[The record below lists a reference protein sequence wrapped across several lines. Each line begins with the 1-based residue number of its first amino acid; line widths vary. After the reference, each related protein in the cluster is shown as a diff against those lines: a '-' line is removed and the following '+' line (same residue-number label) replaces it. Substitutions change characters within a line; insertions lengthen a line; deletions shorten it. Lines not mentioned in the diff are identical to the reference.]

1 MPPYSKSREPPA
13 AMASRAS
20 RCPYLIAYLV
30 ALLLSLPAAA
40 ECPPGRV
47 RLAPTANCTLVSPGE
62 SSHNLEV
69 ATTRSS
75 TYEGAEAK
83 CEAINGVLAV
93 LDSPEANGMAGF
105 AVNHHAPV
113 TTMDPSNPSKFVQWR
128 YQAWFALRKFRVG
141 WLWPNGTA
149 PTAPGAFLGW
159 CPGQPDM
166 DARQNKQYNYHAV
179 LDANHSVKTNE
190 GKPCWATISPENS
203 RVFPKTDYAV
213 VCEVPRALNSLGYKE
228 GTVSLVPGA
237 KVGGPGWLDKR
248 KLKTN
253 PRF

>member
-1 MPPYSKSREPPA
+1 
-13 AMASRAS
+13 MASRAS
-20 RCPYLIAYLV
+20 RGPHLIAYLV

-40 ECPPGRV
+40 QCPPGRV
-47 RLAPTANCTLVSPGE
+47 QLTPTANCTLVSPGE

-113 TTMDPSNPSKFVQWR
+113 TTMEPPSKFVLWR
-128 YQAWFALRKFRVG
+128 HQAWFALRKFRVG

-166 DARQNKQYNYHAV
+166 DARGNNQYNYHAV
-179 LDANHSVKTNE
+179 LNANHSTNE

-213 VCEVPRALNSLGYKE
+213 VCEVPRALNSLGCKE

-237 KVGGPGWLDKR
+237 KVGGPGWLDKC

-253 PRF
+253 PLLFSASLTPP